1 MLLRS
6 IIGYAPS
13 NLVPALAGIMTIIV
27 FSRLL
32 PPDELGRYAVAQSL
46 VVIGQALAFYGL
58 QVSVTRFYP
67 RHLKAG
73 SVARLLA
80 SAYACYLACAAAV
93 GGLVTAGILA
103 LAPEPALAGPLW
115 LALPTLLLR
124 GLVTVNLAAH
134 RGALHVGRY
143 NLVECG
149 QSATAF
155 ALALV
160 LVTGFGL
167 GASGLMLG
175 LLCAACFALLPDLRL
190 MARNIGRPDR
200 AILREMR
207 TFGGPLVLCYAL
219 NSTQAYAD
227 RFFLERLA
235 GASAVGLYAVA
246 TGIVDRAVSLIFM
259 AVTLGAFPL
268 AIDRLERHGVAA
280 ARDQLRANVTALMA
294 LAVPAA
300 VGLACT
306 ADLVATVLVGPAYR
320 AGVIAIIPL
329 IALLS
334 FLRGMT
340 VHYFDHAL
348 HLGCRSDL
356 FLYTVGP
363 AAALSLVLNPLL
375 IPWLGLMG
383 AIQVALATQ
392 ALALGSTIVI
402 GRRVF
407 PIGFPF
413 GQAAR
418 IGLASTAM
426 AGALGLIHPPESIIG
441 LTVGVAVGAGIYT
454 AVGLALDVAHVRS
467 WLITLCDRGARGA
480 PTRVGEGRA

>member
-6 IIGYAPS
+6 IVGYAPS
-13 NLVPALAGIMTIIV
+13 NLIPALAGIMTIVV

-32 PPDELGRYAVAQSL
+32 PPDELGRYAVAQS
-46 VVIGQALAFYGL
+46 VVLIGQALAFYGL

-67 RHLKAG
+67 RYLKTG
-73 SVARLLA
+73 GVARLLA
-80 SAYACYLACAAAV
+80 SAYACCLISAIAAGALGAAV
-93 GGLVTAGILA
+93 ILA

-134 RGALHVGRY
+134 RGALRVGRY

-149 QSATAF
+149 QSAAGF
-155 ALALV
+155 LLALL
-160 LVTGFGL
+160 LVGCFGL
-167 GASGLMLG
+167 GASGLVLG
-175 LLCAACFALLPDLRL
+175 LLGAAGLALLPDLGL
-190 MARNIGRPDR
+190 VARSIGRPDR

-207 TFGGPLVLCYAL
+207 AFGGPLVACYAL
-219 NSTQAYAD
+219 NATQAYAD

-235 GASAVGLYAVA
+235 GASAVGVYAVA
-246 TGIVDRAVSLIFM
+246 LGIVDRAVSLIFM

-268 AIDRLERHGVAA
+268 AIDRLERQGVEA
-280 ARDQLRANVTALMA
+280 ARDQLRANATALLA

-306 ADLVATVLVGPAYR
+306 ADLVAAVLVGPAYR
-320 AGVIAIIPL
+320 AGVVAVIPL

-334 FLRGMT
+334 FLRGLT

-363 AAALSLVLNPLL
+363 AAGLSLLLNPLL

-383 AIQVALATQ
+383 AIQVGLATQ

-413 GQAAR
+413 AQAAR
-418 IGLASTAM
+418 IGVAAAAM
-426 AGALGLIHPPESIIG
+426 AGALGLLHLPASIG
-441 LTVGVAVGAGIYT
+441 GLSLTVAFGAGIY
-454 AVGLALDVAHVRS
+454 AVVALALDVAHART
-467 WLITLCDRGARGA
+467 WLVALWGRRAQ
-480 PTRVGEGRA
+480 RVPVGTSEGRI